1 MALAILGAPLVTNW
15 QATRLSWFRVG
26 SGDTLVFYFKSGQ
39 PKRWN
44 PSFSFTHG
52 PTPTTP
58 FFLAGRLAFSA
69 VKLLALA
76 PKRRKK
82 EKPILP
88 WNLPPFLVCTG
99 TAVAQLP
106 RLRNPLRRV
115 LICVGDPAVF
125 DLENLLQ
132 RAELKLLNQTRGPE
146 SIVFDYKWCGRW
158 TEVADGRG
166 TMLSELISPV
176 LRPSQLAL
184 VAVNLMGVWRKWV
197 VLGIWLATKRAP
209 RMLTIIHVRPSHLNS
224 RIDAC
229 SRISCTRLDC
239 AVLARLCFWLKQN
252 MEHADLRILGWWYLK
267 KISITQLFFFFSL
280 SLVFFFYISCSYF
293 GQKRS
298 IEHRLLVS
306 WVRKFINAE
315 T

>member
-1 MALAILGAPLVTNW
+1 
-15 QATRLSWFRVG
+15 
-26 SGDTLVFYFKSGQ
+26 
-39 PKRWN
+39 
-44 PSFSFTHG
+44 
-52 PTPTTP
+52 
-58 FFLAGRLAFSA
+58 
-69 VKLLALA
+69 
-76 PKRRKK
+76 
-82 EKPILP
+82 
-88 WNLPPFLVCTG
+88 
-99 TAVAQLP
+99 
-106 RLRNPLRRV
+106 
-115 LICVGDPAVF
+115 
-125 DLENLLQ
+125 
-132 RAELKLLNQTRGPE
+132 
-146 SIVFDYKWCGRW
+146 
-158 TEVADGRG
+158 
-166 TMLSELISPV
+166 MLSELISPV

-229 SRISCTRLDC
+229 SRISRTRLDC

-298 IEHRLLVS
+298 IEHRLLFS
-306 WVRKFINAE
+306 
-315 T
+315 